1 MTKWQIRTTA
11 EFDKE
16 FKKLDN
22 SVQKQVKKW
31 IANHLDNVED
41 PRYFGK
47 PLVENLSGY
56 WRYRIGDYRLLV
68 EIENNELIIIMISI
82 GHRSSIY

>member
-31 IANHLDNVED
+31 IANHLENVED
-41 PRYFGK
+41 PRHFGK

-68 EIENNELIIIMISI
+68 ETENNELTIIMISI
-82 GHRSSIY
+82 GHRSSIF